1 MAMGS
6 SIDTIERIALS
17 LVDAG
22 KGGTSTAALRWE
34 KRFAEMIAAMR
45 PRIARL
51 VRQYGLTDMAD
62 DAEQVCAI
70 GIFRALQSYDPA
82 MARFATHATWQMR
95 GELQGLRHRMRLDQR
110 QSARNAGVRTVSIQ
124 ALQMR
129 TASEN
134 RVFEI
139 VDDAAERRA
148 ESGASELLAC
158 RALDGMMDRIGSP
171 DHERAILYDALY
183 DRDRLGNAHGK
194 TREQRRQI
202 VRRTFRNCAKLLA
215 A

>member
-1 MAMGS
+1 MGS

-34 KRFAEMIAAMR
+34 ERFAEMIAAMR

-82 MARFATHATWQMR
+82 RSRFATHATWQMR

-110 QSARNAGVRTVSIQ
+110 QSARNAGVWTVSIQ

-148 ESGASELLAC
+148 ESGASELLAF

-171 DHERAILYDALY
+171 DHERAILYDALS
-183 DRDRLGNAHGK
+183 DRDPPGTAHGK
-194 TREQRRQI
+194 TREQRRQV
-202 VRRTFRNCAKLLA
+202 VRRAFRNCAKLLA